1 MTQLRG
7 TARELSILG
16 VVREILNEVG
26 YERLTVDA
34 VVTRAKASKATIY
47 RKWPDKAT
55 LVAAAFDARAEEL
68 PPLPLGG
75 ETLREDLLAFV
86 GMCVSLAETETLTSF
101 VSVLIAAEEEP
112 VLASAVRD
120 TALAPR
126 RADCDQLVRRA
137 AQRGEIADDASAAD
151 LFELV
156 MGKILVRYVLEHRP
170 LDVRQQRSFVDDV
183 LTPALLR
190 RPRPAETPR

>member
-112 VLASAVRD
+112 VNAGRFGRRCRRLGGHARQRLRVVHQPVLSPGAARRIWSQSSRYRHRSAD
-120 TALAPR
+120 
-126 RADCDQLVRRA
+126 ADVHQ
-137 AQRGEIADDASAAD
+137 
-151 LFELV
+151 
-156 MGKILVRYVLEHRP
+156 
-170 LDVRQQRSFVDDV
+170 
-183 LTPALLR
+183 
-190 RPRPAETPR
+190 